1 MKFWR
6 NLRSLLPGEKTKLVK
21 GTSEDLADNAMRE
34 FVYLDEVSLRSL
46 LSSQKGGVTD
56 ATSERRT
63 LGRQAELE
71 GKASLES
78 AFLAKAEVASRY
90 QTINSSTV
98 QTSRKSTVQ
107 SWFREFLAI
116 PSLRAIHPPRDV
128 KAAKDLDDV
137 KRRTDPSS
145 LSRSAELKRGAL
157 VEFRVRLAADPVF
170 HLGTMV
176 SEFTGMAEDYPDMFA
191 AGDGLATLREIQ
203 PMSKILHRL
212 LAGLIPIRAEAIDY
226 SVIEIDDEEFIVHN
240 DVLGD
245 IEIERRPLVIVGVTE
260 HMAYWKD
267 LRRVLFSDAEFTML
281 CRISRDQLQRTWTP
295 VKLADLFRTVTPD
308 LIDQIN
314 AAGRVPF
321 GPSKSTA
328 EPASTNAKMLEALTA
343 YTAALLEEGNKILT
357 ESQSQEVDAEI
368 ARLQE
373 RASSA
378 YEQRAAF
385 GELHTK
391 LVALTDLAIEPTKN
405 LEIRERARNAS
416 GLPLFP
422 HLTASALQ
430 PSVPVLAPD
439 VPDERLL
446 DVEVVAV
453 YW

>member
-1 MKFWR
+1 VSFWR
-6 NLRSLLPGEKTKLVK
+6 NIKSFWPGRKKNLAK
-21 GTSEDLADNAMRE
+21 GTSEDLADNVMRE

-56 ATSERRT
+56 STSEQRT
-63 LGRQAELE
+63 SGRQAELE
-71 GKASLES
+71 GKASVES

-90 QTINSSTV
+90 QTSNSSTV
-98 QTSRKSTVQ
+98 QTSRKATVQ

-116 PSLRAIHPPRDV
+116 PGLRTIHPPEEV
-128 KAAKDLDDV
+128 KTAKDLDDV
-137 KRRTDPSS
+137 KRQTDPST
-145 LSRSAELKRGAL
+145 LSRSADLQRGAL
-157 VEFRVRLAADPVF
+157 VEFRVRLSADPVF

-191 AGDGLATLREIQ
+191 AGDGLATLREVQ
-203 PMSKILHRL
+203 PMSKILQRL

-226 SVIEIDDEEFIVHN
+226 SVIEIDGEEFIVHN
-240 DVLGD
+240 EVLGNV
-245 IEIERRPLVIVGVTE
+245 EIERKPLLIVGVTE

-308 LIDQIN
+308 LVNQIN

-321 GPSKSTA
+321 G
-328 EPASTNAKMLEALTA
+328 ASQSAVESPPINAKMLDALTA
-343 YTAALLEEGNKILT
+343 YKTALLEAAGKTLT
-357 ESQSQEVDAEI
+357 EDQGRDIDAEI
-368 ARLQE
+368 LRLQE
-373 RASSA
+373 RAGSA

-385 GELHTK
+385 GQLHAT
-391 LVALTDLAIEPTKN
+391 LVSMTDLGIESSKN
-405 LEIRERARNAS
+405 LEIRDQARNTS

-422 HLTASALQ
+422 HLTASILQ
-430 PSVPVLAPD
+430 PSTPAPAAEE
-439 VPDERLL
+439 PDERLL
-446 DVEVVAV
+446 DVEVIAI